1 MPNPHAPYPPAFK
14 VEAVRLVHSG
24 DKSIA
29 EIALDLGVSDPTL
42 RNWVRQ
48 AEIDT
53 GTRDGLTTSE
63 RIELAQLRR
72 EVRVLKQERDIL
84 KKAAAFFGVVAV
96 RWTVKHYATRSAIVH
111 PLSYASG
118 DR

>member
-1 MPNPHAPYPPAFK
+1 MPKPHAPYPPAFK

-42 RNWVRQ
+42 RSWVRQ
-48 AEIDT
+48 AEIDA
-53 GTRDGLTTSE
+53 GTRDGLTTGE

-72 EVRVLKQERDIL
+72 EVRVLKQERDSP
-84 KKAAAFFGVVAV
+84 KKAAAF
-96 RWTVKHYATRSAIVH
+96 YAKESDTNR
-111 PLSYASG
+111 
-118 DR
+118 